1 MAKKNSPTAA
11 FIDFIV
17 LSLILAAVNYLIS
30 KSDLGWF
37 NLNPTPWLL
46 PIVLIGVRY
55 GFACGLTS
63 GLLTAALLALTVQQ
77 THSTPLVESLR
88 EHVSFYLALVIAG
101 AVSGEFGAQVKRRS
115 EASIKEQQ
123 SLKDEVSR
131 LRSQLDV
138 VLETRHDLQQQLALF
153 NAPVCALDEELKTL
167 FTYSQDEF
175 VGQLL
180 RLLHRLTN
188 VTSAAIY
195 FIGEDRFEQIASV
208 HPTPQLASSL
218 FFSEA
223 PLAESAISSGQLASV
238 PDATELT
245 TEQPFLAAL
254 PWLDHL
260 GRAAVLIIHDMPLES
275 FNMNNL
281 ARVELILTWAS
292 AMAVLRQT
300 FTSANGSNRSI
311 SKEDFMVL
319 LDEAVKVEAMHG
331 IPSSILRFDLPPT
344 GDVRAL
350 ALKLP
355 LTAVVTRESLENS
368 IVVLLPFTGET
379 EANELTRH
387 LVASMVGLR
396 GFHYLIT
403 SPVTSQALWEQIMRP

>member
-1 MAKKNSPTAA
+1 
-11 FIDFIV
+11 
-17 LSLILAAVNYLIS
+17 
-30 KSDLGWF
+30 
-37 NLNPTPWLL
+37 
-46 PIVLIGVRY
+46 
-55 GFACGLTS
+55 
-63 GLLTAALLALTVQQ
+63 
-77 THSTPLVESLR
+77 
-88 EHVSFYLALVIAG
+88 
-101 AVSGEFGAQVKRRS
+101 
-115 EASIKEQQ
+115 
-123 SLKDEVSR
+123 
-131 LRSQLDV
+131 

-153 NAPVCALDEELKTL
+153 NAPLCALDEELKTL
-167 FTYSQDEF
+167 FTYSQNEF

-195 FIGEDRFEQIASV
+195 VIGEDRFEQIASV

-223 PLAESAISSGQLASV
+223 PLAEAAIDSGHLASV
-238 PDATELT
+238 LDATELT

-300 FTSANGSNRSI
+300 FTSVNGSNRSI
-311 SKEDFMVL
+311 SQEDFRVL
-319 LDEAVKVEAMHG
+319 LEEAVKVEEMHG

-344 GDVRAL
+344 EDVRAF

-403 SPVTSQALWEQIMRP
+403 GPVTSQSLWEQMMKP